1 MLFKLPEIINMS
13 DRVYVM
19 AEGRVAGCL
28 DHTEV
33 TQEAIMQ
40 LAAN

>member
-1 MLFKLPEIINMS
+1 MS

-19 AEGRVAGCL
+19 AEGKVAGCL
-28 DHTEV
+28 DHTKA